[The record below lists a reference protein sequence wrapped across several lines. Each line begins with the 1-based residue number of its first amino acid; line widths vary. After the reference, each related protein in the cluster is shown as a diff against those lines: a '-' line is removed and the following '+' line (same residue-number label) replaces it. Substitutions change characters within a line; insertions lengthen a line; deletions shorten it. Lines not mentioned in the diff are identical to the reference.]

1 MCLKQVINV
10 IMPTTSNAF
19 YVFDKQQRKEE
30 KTTMKKLKKLNKRDI
45 RKTNE
50 YTLEAYTCCSSCPC
64 IMTDG
69 VNDNA
74 RYGYKDNNK

>member
-1 MCLKQVINV
+1 
-10 IMPTTSNAF
+10 
-19 YVFDKQQRKEE
+19 
-30 KTTMKKLKKLNKRDI
+30 MKKLKKLNKRDI

-50 YTLEAYTCCSSCPC
+50 YTLEAYTCCNSCPC

-69 VNDNA
+69 VNDNG